1 MSLLDS
7 MSRDLGRTQRVSIN
21 DVRLNRLNF
30 YEYQDTVV
38 ESLKKSILEHGQMEN
53 AIAYEDEYDSNG
65 DYDGCKYTLLG
76 GHTRYLAICKLCE
89 EGLVDG
95 YINISVVEKPVNEN
109 DEIAMIMT
117 NNVQRKKSAEVRYH
131 EIKLW
136 SKIYNSLEQRPD
148 GTKRD
153 WIGSKIGMSGRGVDK
168 VIHKFESIT
177 SVSESHIRPIDR
189 KMIHKRLKTNLN
201 SMKKTYEMLD
211 EANCLDMKISIE
223 RIIEELQTLLM
234 NFNDN

>member
-21 DVRLNRLNF
+21 EVRLNQLNF
-30 YEYQDTVV
+30 YEYQDAVID
-38 ESLKKSILEHGQMEN
+38 SLKKSILEHGQMEN
-53 AIAYEDEYDSNG
+53 AIAYEDEHDSNG

-95 YINISVVEKPVNEN
+95 YINISVVQKPVNEN
-109 DEIAMIMT
+109 QEIALIMS

-131 EIKLW
+131 EIQLW
-136 SKIYNSLEQRPD
+136 SNIYDTLEQRPN

-168 VIHKFESIT
+168 VIHKIESI
-177 SVSESHIRPIDR
+177 SNASESHARAIDSN
-189 KMIHKRLKTNLN
+189 MIQKRLKTNLN
-201 SMKKTYEMLD
+201 SLKKTYEMLD
-211 EANCLDMKISIE
+211 EAHCENMKISFE
-223 RIIEELQTLLM
+223 TIIEELKTVLM
-234 NFNDN
+234 NFEDY